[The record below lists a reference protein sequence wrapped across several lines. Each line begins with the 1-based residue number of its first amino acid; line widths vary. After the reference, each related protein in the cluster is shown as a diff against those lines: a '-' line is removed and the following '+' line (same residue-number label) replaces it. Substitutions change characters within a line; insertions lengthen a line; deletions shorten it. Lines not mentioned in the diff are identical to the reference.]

1 MAWGGGGGV
10 GGVDVECGHGWGRR
24 VGWMVGVGGG
34 LCVFD
39 EECGHGWGRDL
50 MGAFFLF
57 FFPLRGFDSSHHFS
71 FAPISL
77 SQPVL

>member
-1 MAWGGGGGV
+1 
-10 GGVDVECGHGWGRR
+10 
-24 VGWMVGVGGG
+24 MVGVGGG

-50 MGAFFLF
+50 MGAFFS
-57 FFPLRGFDSSHHFS
+57 LRGFDSSHHFS

-77 SQPVL
+77 SRPVL